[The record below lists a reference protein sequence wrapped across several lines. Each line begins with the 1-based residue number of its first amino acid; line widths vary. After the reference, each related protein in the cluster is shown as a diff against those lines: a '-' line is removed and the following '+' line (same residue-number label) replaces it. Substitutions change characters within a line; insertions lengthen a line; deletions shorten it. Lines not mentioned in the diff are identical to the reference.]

1 MSKAVYQ
8 IKNKQTDKVM
18 ETVLTDDIGTVKVDF
33 EKGIYN
39 RYLSRIH
46 EKYGTEFYI
55 DILYEGDEYKE
66 VYARTVLPY
75 SNRITYSKE
84 IISNIDFIKIRRI
97 EKVIDYIIELFP
109 EKEFTYLIDYD
120 GHLIAYINREGQTI
134 ERYSFTGS
142 GNPKERVI
150 Y

>member
-8 IKNKQTDKVM
+8 IKNKETDKIM
-18 ETVLTDDIGTVKVDF
+18 ETVLTDDINKSKADF
-33 EKGIYN
+33 ENGIYN
-39 RYLSRIH
+39 KHLSRIH
-46 EKYGTEFYI
+46 EKYGTEFCI

-66 VYARTVLPY
+66 AYAKAVLPY
-75 SNRITYSKE
+75 SNRISYSKE

-97 EKVIDYIIELFP
+97 EKVIDYVIELFP

-142 GNPKERVI
+142 GIPKERVN
-150 Y
+150 

>member
-18 ETVLTDDIGTVKVDF
+18 ETVLTNDIDTVKVDF

-39 RYLSRIH
+39 RHLSRIH

-66 VYARTVLPY
+66 VYARAVLPY